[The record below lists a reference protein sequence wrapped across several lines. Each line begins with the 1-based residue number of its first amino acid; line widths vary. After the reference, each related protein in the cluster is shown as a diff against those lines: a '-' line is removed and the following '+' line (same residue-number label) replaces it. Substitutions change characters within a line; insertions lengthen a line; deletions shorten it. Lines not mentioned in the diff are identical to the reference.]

1 MNDFYDAVGFSNIKN
16 RKQLDDILK
25 VVIDDYD
32 VKFNRNTGDD
42 VIKQERIKYF
52 GDNIGIRVC
61 GEVYDNGEF
70 RGEYAY
76 PFIKGS
82 VLSMNR
88 DVEVEIRKDTE
99 ARVGISEDSRI
110 GATLIYQF
118 QEAYD
123 ETLKRIVDKNSFNN
137 VRVYL
142 TGLSNAGMIILP
154 IANKGEVENNILKNK
169 RRNELRE
176 EAIEGDE
183 EALKTLALADYDT
196 INMVGRRIQ
205 NEDVL
210 SIVSTTFLPF
220 GIESDHYLMIGEIEE
235 FEYIN
240 NTLTEEEICIMKVVC
255 NNMQMTVGVNKNDLI
270 GEPQIGRRFK
280 GLVWLQGA
288 ILL

>member
-16 RKQLDDILK
+16 RKQLDAILDS
-25 VVIDDYD
+25 VINEYD
-32 VKFNRNTGDD
+32 VKYNRKSNDEN
-42 VIKQERIKYF
+42 IKQERIKYF
-52 GDNIGIRVC
+52 GDNIGVRVC
-61 GEVYDNGEF
+61 GEVYEDGEF

-82 VLSMNR
+82 VLSINR
-88 DVEVEIRKDTE
+88 DADIEIKKDTG
-99 ARVGISEDSRI
+99 AMVGISEDSRI

-123 ETLKRIVDKNSFNN
+123 ETLKRVVDKNSFSNA
-137 VRVYL
+137 RIYL

-169 RRNELRE
+169 QRVELRE

-183 EALKTLALADYDT
+183 EALRSLALADYDT

-210 SIVSTTFLPF
+210 SIFSTTFLTF
-220 GIESDHYLMIGEIEE
+220 GIESDHYMVIGEIEE
-235 FEYIN
+235 FEFIN
-240 NTLTEEEICIMKVVC
+240 NTLTEEEICIMKVLC
-255 NNMQMTVGVNKNDLI
+255 NGMQMTIGINRSDLI

-280 GLVWLQGA
+280 GLIWLQGA

>member
-61 GEVYDNGEF
+61 GEVYDDGEF
-70 RGEYAY
+70 CGEYAY

-88 DVEVEIRKDTE
+88 DVEVETRKDTE

>member
-1 MNDFYDAVGFSNIKN
+1 MNDFYDAVGFSNVKN
-16 RKQLDDILK
+16 RKQLDVILDS
-25 VVIDDYD
+25 VIKEYD
-32 VKFNRNTGDD
+32 VKFNRKSDED
-42 VIKQERIKYF
+42 IVKQERIKYF

-61 GEVYDNGEF
+61 GEVYDDGEF

-88 DVEVEIRKDTE
+88 DAEIELRKDTG
-99 ARVGISEDSRI
+99 ARVGISEDSRM

-123 ETLKRIVDKNSFNN
+123 ETLKRVVDKNSFGN
-137 VRVYL
+137 VRIYL

-183 EALKTLALADYDT
+183 EALRSLALADYDA
-196 INMVGRRIQ
+196 INMVGKRIQ

-210 SIVSTTFLPF
+210 SIVSSTFLPF
-220 GIESDHYLMIGEIEE
+220 GIESDHYMVIGEIEE

-255 NNMQMTVGVNKNDLI
+255 NAMQMTIGINRSDLI

-280 GLVWLQGA
+280 GIIWLQGS

>member
-25 VVIDDYD
+25 VVIDKYD
-32 VKFNRNTGDD
+32 VKFNRNTDD
-42 VIKQERIKYF
+42 GIIKQERIKYF
-52 GDNIGIRVC
+52 GDNIGVRVC
-61 GEVYDNGEF
+61 GEVYNDGEF

-88 DVEVEIRKDTE
+88 DVEIETRKDTD

-123 ETLKRIVDKNSFNN
+123 ETLKRIVDKNSFSN
-137 VRVYL
+137 VKVYL
-142 TGLSNAGMIILP
+142 TGLSNAGMVILP

-220 GIESDHYLMIGEIEE
+220 GIESDHYLVIGEIEE

-255 NNMQMTVGVNKNDLI
+255 NNMQMTVGVNTSDLI

-280 GLVWLQGA
+280 GLIWLQGA
-288 ILL
+288 VLL

>member
-25 VVIDDYD
+25 VVIDEYD

-61 GEVYDNGEF
+61 GELYDNGEF

-88 DVEVEIRKDTE
+88 DVEVETRKDTD
-99 ARVGISEDSRI
+99 ARVGISEDSRF

-123 ETLKRIVDKNSFNN
+123 ETLKRVVDKNSFSNAK
-137 VRVYL
+137 VYL

-183 EALKTLALADYDT
+183 EALKTLALADYDA

-220 GIESDHYLMIGEIEE
+220 GVESDHYMMIGEIEE

-240 NTLTEEEICIMKVVC
+240 NILTEEEICIMKVIC
-255 NNMQMTVGVNKNDLI
+255 NNMQMTIGVNRNDLI
-270 GEPQIGRRFK
+270 GEPQVGRRFK
-280 GLVWLQGA
+280 GLIWLQGA
-288 ILL
+288 VLL

>member
-25 VVIDDYD
+25 SVIEEYD
-32 VKFNRNTGDD
+32 VKFNRKTADGT
-42 VIKQERIKYF
+42 VKQERIKYF
-52 GDNIGIRVC
+52 GDNIGVRVC
-61 GEVYDNGEF
+61 GEVYEDGEF

-76 PFIKGS
+76 PFIRGS
-82 VLSMNR
+82 VLSLNG
-88 DVEVEIRKDTE
+88 DVEIETRKDTD
-99 ARVGISEDSRI
+99 ARAGISEDIRI

-123 ETLKRIVDKNSFNN
+123 ETLKRVVDRDSFNN
-137 VRVYL
+137 VKVYL

-154 IANKGEVENNILKNK
+154 IANKGEYEKNIMKNK

-196 INMVGRRIQ
+196 INMVVKRIQ
-205 NEDVL
+205 HEDVL
-210 SIVSTTFLPF
+210 SIVTTTFLPF
-220 GIESDHYLMIGEIEE
+220 GIESDHYMVIGEIEE
-235 FEYIN
+235 YEYIN
-240 NTLTEEEICIMKVVC
+240 NTLTGDEICIMKIVC
-255 NNMQMTVGVNKNDLI
+255 NAMQMTIGINRSDLI

-280 GLVWLQGA
+280 GLIWLQGS

>member
-25 VVIDDYD
+25 VIIDEYD

-61 GEVYDNGEF
+61 GELYDNGEF

-88 DVEVEIRKDTE
+88 DVEVETRKDTD
-99 ARVGISEDSRI
+99 ARVGISEDSRF

-123 ETLKRIVDKNSFNN
+123 ETLKRVVDKNSFSNAK
-137 VRVYL
+137 VYL
-142 TGLSNAGMIILP
+142 TGLSDAGMIILP

-183 EALKTLALADYDT
+183 EALKTLALADYDA

-220 GIESDHYLMIGEIEE
+220 GVESDHYMMIGEIEE

-240 NTLTEEEICIMKVVC
+240 NTLTEEEICIMKVIC
-255 NNMQMTVGVNKNDLI
+255 NNMQMTIGVNRNDLI
-270 GEPQIGRRFK
+270 GEPQVGRRFK
-280 GLVWLQGA
+280 GLIWLQGA
-288 ILL
+288 VLL

>member
-1 MNDFYDAVGFSNIKN
+1 M
-16 RKQLDDILK
+16 
-25 VVIDDYD
+25 
-32 VKFNRNTGDD
+32 
-42 VIKQERIKYF
+42 
-52 GDNIGIRVC
+52 
-61 GEVYDNGEF
+61 
-70 RGEYAY
+70 
-76 PFIKGS
+76 
-82 VLSMNR
+82 
-88 DVEVEIRKDTE
+88 
-99 ARVGISEDSRI
+99 VGISEDSRI

-123 ETLKRIVDKNSFNN
+123 ETLKRVVDKNSFSNA
-137 VRVYL
+137 RIYL

-169 RRNELRE
+169 QRVELRE

-183 EALKTLALADYDT
+183 EALRSLALADYDT

-220 GIESDHYLMIGEIEE
+220 GIESDHYMVIGEIEE
-235 FEYIN
+235 FEFIN
-240 NTLTEEEICIMKVVC
+240 NTLTEEEICIMKVLC
-255 NNMQMTVGVNKNDLI
+255 NGMQMTIGINRSDLI

-280 GLVWLQGA
+280 GLIWLQGA

>member
-25 VVIDDYD
+25 VVIDEYD

-61 GEVYDNGEF
+61 GEIYDNGEF

-88 DVEVEIRKDTE
+88 DVEVETRKDTD
-99 ARVGISEDSRI
+99 ARVGISEDSRF

-123 ETLKRIVDKNSFNN
+123 ETLKRVVDKNSFSNAK
-137 VRVYL
+137 VYL

-183 EALKTLALADYDT
+183 EALKTLALADYDA

-220 GIESDHYLMIGEIEE
+220 GVESDHYMMIGEIEE

-240 NTLTEEEICIMKVVC
+240 NILTEEEICIMKVIC
-255 NNMQMTVGVNKNDLI
+255 NNMQMTIGVNRNDLI
-270 GEPQIGRRFK
+270 GEPQVGRRFK
-280 GLVWLQGA
+280 GLIWLQGA

>member
-25 VVIDDYD
+25 VVIDEYD

-61 GEVYDNGEF
+61 GELYDNGEF

-88 DVEVEIRKDTE
+88 DVEVETRKDTD
-99 ARVGISEDSRI
+99 ARVGISEDSRF

-123 ETLKRIVDKNSFNN
+123 ETLKRVVDKNSFSNAK
-137 VRVYL
+137 VYL

-183 EALKTLALADYDT
+183 EALKTLALADYDA

-220 GIESDHYLMIGEIEE
+220 GVESDHYMMIGEIEE

-240 NTLTEEEICIMKVVC
+240 NILTEEEICIMKVIC
-255 NNMQMTVGVNKNDLI
+255 NNMQMTIGVNRNDLI
-270 GEPQIGRRFK
+270 GEPQVGRRFK
-280 GLVWLQGA
+280 GLIWLQGA